1 VVTPEGRAKAL
12 GQPLSCRKCDA
23 ALADETPRDS
33 VAALSHPSQ
42 PKESSMKAIAIACLA
57 AAAALHAPRAS
68 AESLRCNGY
77 SASEG
82 DSRNAVLY
90 KCGQPLLRDVYCS
103 PVYYS
108 QTLQPV
114 PEPIANAFV
123 PCQAV
128 EEWLYERGP
137 GQLTATVRFRAGVV
151 QSIRYGREPQ

>member
-1 VVTPEGRAKAL
+1 
-12 GQPLSCRKCDA
+12 
-23 ALADETPRDS
+23 
-33 VAALSHPSQ
+33 
-42 PKESSMKAIAIACLA
+42 MKAIVPACLVVLG
-57 AAAALHAPRAS
+57 ALHAPGAS

-114 PEPIANAFV
+114 PDPFASAYV
-123 PCQAV
+123 PCQQI

-151 QSIRYGREPQ
+151 QSIRYGRDPQ

>member
-1 VVTPEGRAKAL
+1 MKTVL
-12 GQPLSCRKCDA
+12 G
-23 ALADETPRDS
+23 
-33 VAALSHPSQ
+33 
-42 PKESSMKAIAIACLA
+42 ACVLVLG
-57 AAAALHAPRAS
+57 ALHASPAS

-82 DSRNAVLY
+82 DSKISVLY
-90 KCGQPLLRDVYCS
+90 KCGQPMLKDVYCA

-114 PEPIANAFV
+114 PDPFASAFV
-123 PCQAV
+123 PCQQI

-137 GQLTATVRFRAGVV
+137 GQLTAIIRFRGSVV